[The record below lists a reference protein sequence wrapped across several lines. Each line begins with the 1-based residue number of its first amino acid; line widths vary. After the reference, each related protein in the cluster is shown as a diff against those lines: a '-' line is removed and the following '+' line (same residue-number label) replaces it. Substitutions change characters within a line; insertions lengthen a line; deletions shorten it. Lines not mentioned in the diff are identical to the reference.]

1 MREKGIVIT
10 MMTTREGMRE
20 EEIIITMRTVREKIS
35 VTVATLAVKTTPAND
50 VELVRVIVMKTR
62 TVNEAWCVEK
72 TTVVPGAL
80 GSTPRMI
87 AAGSHVMEM
96 TVAVAKIML
105 VKRVRATVTVTPTV
119 RTI

>member
-1 MREKGIVIT
+1 MREEGIAIT
-10 MMTTREGMRE
+10 MM
-20 EEIIITMRTVREKIS
+20 REKIS
-35 VTVATLAVKTTPAND
+35 VTAVTLAVKTTPAND